1 MSETITDSESDAVD
15 PRESVERMFRDLR
28 SSRQGLS
35 SREAERRAIVHG
47 PNELQRRRGREWP
60 GELLR
65 QLTHPLALLLWL
77 AAVLAVVSGT
87 YPLGVAIVV
96 VILVNAVF
104 AFVQELHAEQ
114 AVEALSA
121 FLPAQATVIRDRV
134 EQVID
139 ARSLVPGDVIV
150 LEEGGR
156 VSADARLVSG
166 SVQANLSALTGESVP
181 VSVSADSGGGTG
193 PLVAARDI
201 AFSGTDVLVGKAI
214 GLVFATGMRTEIG
227 RIAALSERVGRDVSP
242 LERQVKKVAWLI
254 ACVAVAMG
262 AAFIPLGSL
271 IAGLSWGDSV
281 NFAIGL
287 LVANVPEG
295 LLPTITL
302 ALAVGVRTLAR
313 KGALV
318 KRISAVET
326 LGSTSVI
333 CTDKTGTLTMNRM
346 QAVRIW
352 LPCGVLAIDADTTP
366 QPVGSV
372 PRRMARAIASCCSA
386 ELRDDTTIGESG
398 GTGDPT
404 ELAMLRA
411 AALIG
416 EPVSAARKDH
426 DTIFAFDPE
435 LRRMSTVDRI
445 DSQLAIHA
453 KGAPEEILSL
463 CSHIADADGTDHA
476 ITSEERSDIAALV
489 HSWAGEGLRLIA
501 VAERTVRTAHPE
513 PLERCDTEREMTL
526 LGIAAMVDPPRPE
539 VREAVAKCHS
549 AGIRIIVVTGDHG
562 LTARGIAESV
572 GIGHAGLQVI
582 TGAELEAMSEQDLD
596 ALLYTDDEIIFARSS
611 PEEKL
616 RITDALRA
624 GGYVVAMTGD
634 GVNDAPALRRSDIG
648 VAMGRSGTDVAREA
662 ATMVLTDD
670 NFATI
675 VEAVQAGRRVYDNVR
690 KFIVYIFAHATPEVV
705 PFLIYALSG
714 GQIPLPLT
722 VMQILAIDLGTETL
736 PALALGR
743 EQEEPG
749 LMDRAPRKASQNV
762 VDKAMLI
769 RSWGL
774 LGGVSAAAVMA
785 LFMATLMSGGW
796 TFGADVSTGALE
808 HTWKLATTMSFLGIV
823 SCQIGTAIASR
834 TEHASL
840 LEIGLFSN
848 RLLLWGIAFEVT
860 FAAIVVT
867 VPPVQRVFGT
877 VTPQWHQFLWLL
889 PLPIL
894 VWGCDEIWRWMRRH
908 RTSAREQSRQL
919 ALQPSRQ

>member
-1 MSETITDSESDAVD
+1 MSETVTDSESDAVN
-15 PRESVERMFRDLR
+15 PRESMERMFRDLR
-28 SSRQGLS
+28 SGRQGLA
-35 SREAERRAIVHG
+35 SREAERRSIVHG
-47 PNELQRRRGREWP
+47 SNELQRRRGREWP
-60 GELLR
+60 GQVLR
-65 QLTHPLALLLWL
+65 QLTHPLALLLWM
-77 AAVLAVVSGT
+77 AAALAVVSGAS
-87 YPLGVAIVV
+87 PLGVAIVF

-121 FLPAQATVIRDRV
+121 FLPAQATVLRDRI
-134 EQVID
+134 EQLVD
-139 ARSLVPGDVIV
+139 ARTIVPGDVIV
-150 LEEGGR
+150 LDEGGR

-166 SVQANLSALTGESVP
+166 SVQVDLSALTGESVP
-181 VSVSADSGGGTG
+181 VSVSADAGGGTG

-201 AFSGTDVLVGKAI
+201 VFSGTDVLGGKAI

-227 RIAALSERVGRDVSP
+227 RIAALSERVGRDESP
-242 LERQVKKVAWLI
+242 LEKQVKKVAWLI
-254 ACVAVAMG
+254 ACVAVVMG

-333 CTDKTGTLTMNRM
+333 CTDKTGTLTVNRM
-346 QAVRIW
+346 RAIKIW
-352 LPCGVLAIDADTTP
+352 TPSGVLAFDGDKQP
-366 QPVGSV
+366 QPSGSL
-372 PRRMARAIASCCSA
+372 PRRMAHAVASCCSA
-386 ELRDDTTIGESG
+386 ELRDATTAGESE

-411 AALIG
+411 AALNG
-416 EPVSAARKDH
+416 EPVSATRNDH
-426 DTIFAFDPE
+426 DITFPFDPE
-435 LRRMSTVDRI
+435 LRRMSTVDRV
-445 DSQLAIHA
+445 DNRFEIHA

-463 CSHIADADGTDHA
+463 CSYLAEPEGTQHRL
-476 ITSEERSDIAALV
+476 TSAERSDIAALV
-489 HSWAGEGLRLIA
+489 HDWAREGLRLIA
-501 VAERTVRTAHPE
+501 VAERSVAVDGGE
-513 PLERCDTEREMTL
+513 PLVRRDTEREMTL
-526 LGIAAMVDPPRPE
+526 LGIAAMIDPPRPE
-539 VREAVAKCHS
+539 VKDAVAKCHT

-572 GIGHAGLQVI
+572 GIGKLGLQVV
-582 TGAELEAMSEQDLD
+582 TGAELEAMSEKDLD
-596 ALLYTDDEIIFARSS
+596 ALLYTGDEMIFARSS
-611 PEEKL
+611 PEDKL

-705 PFLIYALSG
+705 PFLVYALSG

-743 EQEEPG
+743 ERAEPG
-749 LMDRAPRKASQNV
+749 LMDRRPRKATENV
-762 VDKAMLI
+762 VDRAMLI

-774 LGGVSAAAVMA
+774 LGGVSALAVMV
-785 LFMATLMSGGW
+785 LFMATLVSGGW
-796 TFGADVSTGALE
+796 TFGADVSTGPLE

-823 SCQIGTAIASR
+823 SCQIGTAVAAR

-840 LEIGLFSN
+840 RQIGLFSN
-848 RLLLWGIAFEVT
+848 RLLLWGIVFEVT
-860 FAAIVVT
+860 FAAVVVT
-867 VPPVQRVFGT
+867 VPPIQRVFGT
-877 VTPQWHQFLWLL
+877 VTPEWYQVLWLL

-894 VWGCDEIWRWMRRH
+894 VWGCDEVWRWMRR
-908 RTSAREQSRQL
+908 RRSEQSL
-919 ALQPSRQ
+919 AKGPS

>member
-1 MSETITDSESDAVD
+1 MSETVVDSESDAVN

-28 SSRQGLS
+28 SGRHGLS
-35 SREAERRAIVHG
+35 LREAERRAIVHG

-60 GELLR
+60 GQVLR
-65 QLTHPLALLLWL
+65 QLTHPLALLLWM
-77 AAVLAVVSGT
+77 ASALAVVSGAT
-87 YPLGVAIVV
+87 PLGVAIVF

-121 FLPAQATVIRDRV
+121 FLPSQATVLRDRV
-134 EQVID
+134 ETVVD
-139 ARSLVPGDVIV
+139 ARALVPGDVVV
-150 LEEGGR
+150 LDEGGR

-166 SVQANLSALTGESVP
+166 SVQVDLSALTGESIP
-181 VSVSADSGGGTG
+181 VSISADSGGGTG

-201 AFSGTDVLVGKAI
+201 AFSGTDVLGGKAI
-214 GLVFATGMRTEIG
+214 GLVFATGMKTEIG
-227 RIAALSERVGRDVSP
+227 RIAALSERVGRDESP
-242 LERQVKKVAWLI
+242 LEKQVKKVAWLI
-254 ACVAVAMG
+254 ACVAVVMG

-271 IAGLSWGDSV
+271 IAGLSWRDSV

-313 KGALV
+313 RGALV

-333 CTDKTGTLTMNRM
+333 CTDKTGTLTVNRM
-346 QAVRIW
+346 HTIKIW
-352 LPCGVLAIDADTTP
+352 TPGGVLTFDGNNQP
-366 QPVGSV
+366 QPDESL
-372 PRRMARAIASCCSA
+372 PRRMAHAVASCCSA
-386 ELRDDTTIGESG
+386 ELRDDTPTGENTS
-398 GTGDPT
+398 TGDPT

-411 AALIG
+411 AVLIG
-416 EPVSAARKDH
+416 EPLSPTTKGH
-426 DTIFAFDPE
+426 DATFPFDPE
-435 LRRMSTVDRI
+435 LRRMSTVDRVDDRFEI
-445 DSQLAIHA
+445 YA

-463 CSHIADADGTDHA
+463 CTHIAEPERAQRN
-476 ITSEERSDIAALV
+476 ITAEDRSDLAALV
-489 HSWAGEGLRLIA
+489 HDWAGEGLRLIA
-501 VAERTVRTAHPE
+501 VAERSVSVAGGELFDRGEA
-513 PLERCDTEREMTL
+513 EREMTL
-526 LGIAAMVDPPRPE
+526 LGIAAMIDPPRPE
-539 VREAVAKCHS
+539 VKNAVAKCHS

-572 GIGHAGLQVI
+572 GIGHRGLQVV
-582 TGAELEAMSEQDLD
+582 TGAELEDMSEKDLD
-596 ALLYTDDEIIFARSS
+596 ALLYTENEIIFARSS

-705 PFLIYALSG
+705 PFLVYALSG

-774 LGGVSAAAVMA
+774 LGGVSAAAVMG
-785 LFMATLMSGGW
+785 LFMATLLSGGW
-796 TFGADVSTGALE
+796 TFGADVSTGSLE
-808 HTWKLATTMSFLGIV
+808 HTWKLATTMSLLGIV
-823 SCQIGTAIASR
+823 SCQIGTAMASR

-840 LEIGLFSN
+840 QLIGLFSN
-848 RLLLWGIAFEVT
+848 RLLLWGIAFEVA

-867 VPPVQRVFGT
+867 VPSLQRVFGT
-877 VTPQWHQFLWLL
+877 VTPEWYQVLWLL

-894 VWGCDEIWRWMRRH
+894 VWGCDEIWRWTRR
-908 RTSAREQSRQL
+908 RRSGQA
-919 ALQPSRQ
+919 